1 MQTPCPGVAELPP
14 GRTGLLPL
22 PVFPDTPLPRPFHSR
37 LVSCWLNSW
46 LCGRPLLVSASR
58 SSADEAGL
66 PDGWPAWLGLGL
78 PYRDPSLVVAT
89 RLSGKTATRHWWTE
103 Q

>member
-14 GRTGLLPL
+14 GRMGLLPL

-46 LCGRPLLVSASR
+46 LCGHPLLVSTSR
-58 SSADEAGL
+58 SSADKAGL